1 MCLLETFQ
9 VKADCSSILE
19 EFGISWPE
27 PLDCSRFPQE
37 PDLCMNPDE
46 DRHSYEKTPVHRHRL
61 RPSSLSCPHDLLDID
76 PLDNEGVCAYKCG
89 ADVMFSSEEKVAART
104 WMIMWGGFDFCVSLF
119 TFLTFLIE
127 RNRFRFP
134 ERYVT

>member
-1 MCLLETFQ
+1 
-9 VKADCSSILE
+9 
-19 EFGISWPE
+19 
-27 PLDCSRFPQE
+27 
-37 PDLCMNPDE
+37 
-46 DRHSYEKTPVHRHRL
+46 PVHRHRL

-76 PLDNEGVCAYKCG
+76 PMDNEGVCAYKCG

-104 WMIMWGGFDFCVSLF
+104 WMIMWGGFDFLVSLF

-134 ERYVT
+134 ERYVFLCPIWDTRSHFTRFYIVCDIIGVDLVPLSFYGH